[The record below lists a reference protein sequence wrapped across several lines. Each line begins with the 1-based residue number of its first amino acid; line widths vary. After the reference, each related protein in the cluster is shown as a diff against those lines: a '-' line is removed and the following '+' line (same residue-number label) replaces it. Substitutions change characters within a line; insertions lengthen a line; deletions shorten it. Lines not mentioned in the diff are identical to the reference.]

1 MKRSIVLFLLMV
13 MAYGQ
18 SANASAVELR
28 SSTQTE
34 ESVIRL
40 GDLFS
45 FNDNTDGGKAARKV
59 VGPAPAPG
67 KRKVLNSLQLAAVA
81 KRHGVDWQPSSR
93 YERTVIS
100 RSGTLISTEEI
111 EDALTQV
118 MLDKGMG
125 QEQKVKLSNGRRRIY
140 AATNQDVPFTIDNA
154 TYNRRTGRITA
165 SMFVPYGNGDRK
177 RISLTGRV
185 LNLIRV
191 PVLSRRV
198 KTGDVIRKAN
208 IEWIEIESR
217 LMRNSFVT
225 SDESLIGQQ
234 VVRTL
239 TAGKPVR
246 SRDVRSR
253 VLIAKGSLATLTLTT
268 NRMLLTVRVLAM
280 GDGGLGETI
289 RVLNT
294 RSKKTIE
301 GIVTGP
307 GRIVV
312 PAIGLTQGS

>member
-18 SANASAVELR
+18 SANANAAELR
-28 SSTQTE
+28 SSVVTE

-45 FNDNTDGGKAARKV
+45 FNDITDAGNAAQKII
-59 VGPAPAPG
+59 GPAPAPG
-67 KRKVLNSLQLAAVA
+67 KRKVMNSLQLAAIA
-81 KRHGVDWQPSSR
+81 KRHGVDWNPSSR

-100 RSGTLISTEEI
+100 RSGTFISTEEI

-125 QEQKVKLSNGRRRIY
+125 PEQKVRLSNGSRRIY
-140 AATNQDVPFTIDNA
+140 AAVNQDVPFTIENA
-154 TYNRRTGRITA
+154 SYNRRTGRITA
-165 SMFVPYGNGDRK
+165 SMHVPYGNGDRK
-177 RISLTGRV
+177 LVSLTGRV
-185 LNLIRV
+185 LDLMRV

-198 KTGDVIRKAN
+198 KTGDVIRKAD
-208 IEWIEIESR
+208 IEWIEIEAR
-217 LMRNSFVT
+217 LMRDSFIT
-225 SDESLIGQQ
+225 SDDSLIGQQ
-234 VVRTL
+234 VVRSL
-239 TAGKPVR
+239 TTGRPIR

-268 NRMLLTVRVLAM
+268 NRMLLTVRVVAM